1 MKLEV
6 GKLYRHHM
14 VTKQPGET
22 IRGCFVKRG
31 NWQYDN
37 GMYGWNGGINT
48 IGDITAYAHAL
59 LLVEF
64 HHEDRSMPFGIFLV
78 GDRFVMIDPCMVEP
92 V

>member
-1 MKLEV
+1 MLEV

-14 VTKQPGET
+14 VSDPRQS

-31 NWQYDN
+31 RYDYDN
-37 GMYGWNGGINT
+37 GMYGWTGGTNT
-48 IGDITAYAHAL
+48 IGDITEYAHAL

-64 HHEDRSMPFGIFLV
+64 HQQTPRRMACGIFLV
-78 GDRFVMIDPCMVEP
+78 GDRFVMLDPHLVEP